1 MGINFRSVKGFYVVV
16 SHNGVPEKQTKK
28 EKAEKC
34 YVTQKFE
41 NVAR

>member
-28 EKAEKC
+28 KAEKC

-41 NVAR
+41 NVAQ